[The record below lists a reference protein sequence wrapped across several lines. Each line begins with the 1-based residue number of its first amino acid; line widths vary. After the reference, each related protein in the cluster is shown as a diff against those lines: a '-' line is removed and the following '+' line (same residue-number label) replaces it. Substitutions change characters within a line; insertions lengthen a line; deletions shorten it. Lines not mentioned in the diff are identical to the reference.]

1 MAATGTRWVAAR
13 PPPPPRAAVQQANV
27 LTPDKVA
34 AMFVFHSVSPLVIC
48 KEVDYAPESHF
59 FDLVDLSLISFVI
72 LRSLF

>member
-1 MAATGTRWVAAR
+1 
-13 PPPPPRAAVQQANV
+13 VQQANV

-48 KEVDYAPESHF
+48 KEVNYAPESHF